1 MNRNLM
7 QEFNDKTN
15 GSISDM
21 LDNFDKGLCCDC
33 GKSIGS
39 FKDEVSY
46 KEYKITGM
54 CQKCQDE
61 LFDSDDEEI
70 EDWIIND

>member
-1 MNRNLM
+1 MNRSLM
-7 QEFNDKTN
+7 QEANNKMENAFQ
-15 GSISDM
+15 DM

-33 GKSIGS
+33 GKPVGS
-39 FKDEVSY
+39 FKDELSY